1 MTTDPRPDLRAQ
13 IEALDSFPGWSM
25 RPPNARRW
33 GDRDD
38 ILALIPEG
46 SVLVTPQL
54 ADNSVCVCG
63 LAKSYHDGRL
73 RSPEEYRPRYAASF
87 PEPTDD

>member
-13 IEALDSFPGWSM
+13 IEALRVMVGTDSYVRLS
-25 RPPNARRW
+25 AV
-33 GDRDD
+33 
-38 ILALIPEG
+38 LALIPEG
-46 SVLVTPQL
+46 SVLVTRQL